1 MKVDITQTDTQ
12 VMVTLDG
19 RLDTVTSSEFEK
31 SLAPYFSNQGV
42 ELILDCA
49 SMEYISSAGLR
60 VILMTH
66 KNITGKG
73 GRFIIRNLT
82 KEVRAVFDM
91 TGFSRILT
99 IE

>member
-1 MKVDITQTDTQ
+1 MKVDITQTDNQ

-60 VILMTH
+60 VVLMIH
-66 KNITGKG
+66 KTITGKG
-73 GRFIIRNLT
+73 GRFNPACPRLW
-82 KEVRAVFDM
+82 EWRHVRVKCGSDIPA
-91 TGFSRILT
+91 
-99 IE
+99 E